1 MDAREAALARVGT
14 ALDREP
20 GGRRGHVATGTHG
33 PETRSHPL
41 RRLVAPSG
49 GVVSLAT
56 RRIGRGVHRMLQGM
70 SEENAFRAG
79 YVTIVGRPNVGK
91 STLLNALVGQK
102 LAAVTNKPQTTRTR
116 ISGIVTAEDAQYV
129 FLDTPGIFTPKY
141 RLQEHMVRSA
151 YAAAKGADII
161 LFVVDAVSAPHEAD
175 DDLLA
180 RLPSGP
186 VTMLVLNKIDR
197 VHKPLLLP
205 ALEHYA
211 ALERF
216 AEYVPTSA
224 RKGDGVD
231 NLLAAMR
238 PHLPVNPQMFPE
250 DQVSDLPTRFFV
262 AETVREKVF
271 LRTRQE
277 VPYASS
283 VVIEEFVEDAGASR
297 TFIRAAI
304 YVERSTQKGIII
316 GKQGTM
322 LRDIGRDARQ
332 DIETFLGGPVF
343 LELFVGVRDGW
354 RDHEQMIREFG
365 YGAL

>member
-1 MDAREAALARVGT
+1 MT
-14 ALDREP
+14 
-20 GGRRGHVATGTHG
+20 
-33 PETRSHPL
+33 
-41 RRLVAPSG
+41 
-49 GVVSLAT
+49 T
-56 RRIGRGVHRMLQGM
+56 RRIRRGAHGALSGM
-70 SEENAFRAG
+70 SEDQPFRAG
-79 YVTIVGRPNVGK
+79 YVAIVGRPNVGK

-116 ISGIVTAEDAQYV
+116 ISGILTAEDAQYV
-129 FLDTPGIFTPKY
+129 FLDTPGIFVPKY
-141 RLQEHMVRSA
+141 KLQEHMVRAA

-161 LFVVDAVSAPHEAD
+161 LFVVDAVDAPHAAD

-186 VTMLVLNKIDR
+186 VTILVPNKIDR

-205 ALEHYA
+205 VLEHYA
-211 ALERF
+211 AKGAF
-216 AEYVPTSA
+216 AEFVPTSA
-224 RKGDGVD
+224 RKGAGVD
-231 NLLAAMR
+231 SLLTAMR

-283 VVIEEFVEDAGASR
+283 VVVEEFVEDAGASR

-322 LRDIGRDARQ
+322 LRDIGRDARH
-332 DIETFLGGPVF
+332 DIEDFLGGPVF

-354 RDHEQMIREFG
+354 REHEQMIREFG
-365 YGAL
+365 YGAQ